1 MGTNYYLHENVC
13 ECCGRGD
20 KPAHIGKSSTGWAF
34 LLHTDELRRELDD
47 WAHSWSQP
55 KTEIRDEYGCKV
67 TPEEML
73 LVITVRR
80 DGWRRHVRYHGKTKP
95 GKGSYD
101 LCPYEFF

>member
-13 ECCGRGD
+13 DCCGRSD
-20 KPAHIGKSSTGWAF
+20 VPVHIGKSSAGWAF
-34 LLHTDELRRELDD
+34 SLHVDELRRELDD
-47 WAHSWSQP
+47 WVHSWSQP
-55 KTEIRDEYGCKV
+55 KTEIRDEYGRKV

-80 DGWRRHVRYHGKTKP
+80 EGWRRHEGYDDKTTP

-101 LCPYEFF
+101 LCPYEFY